1 MCIQIDFNVRPSI
14 KALTNNRMLRNKKA
28 KIAKRVGEELKI
40 WEYENQLDWKIYE
53 TDFKDSWSC

>member
-28 KIAKRVGEELKI
+28 KIVKRVGEELK
-40 WEYENQLDWKIYE
+40 
-53 TDFKDSWSC
+53 F